1 MTNKVENAPVGL
13 PVDLIEVDTF
23 FQDAPLSLG
32 CIVTG
37 KRDPNL
43 VVKNSE
49 EQEGQYEGVSE
60 IHRIISHKLVCAMD
74 RPWCYYYVLLY

>member
-1 MTNKVENAPVGL
+1 MENEPVSL

-23 FQDAPLSLG
+23 VEDALLSVG

-49 EQEGQYEGVSE
+49 EQEG
-60 IHRIISHKLVCAMD
+60 
-74 RPWCYYYVLLY
+74 

>member
-13 PVDLIEVDTF
+13 PVDLIKVDTF
-23 FQDAPLSLG
+23 VEDAPLSLG

-37 KRDPNL
+37 KRDPHL

-49 EQEGQYEGVSE
+49 EQEG
-60 IHRIISHKLVCAMD
+60 
-74 RPWCYYYVLLY
+74 